1 MASGRTERDPL
12 VALRAGDPAPFEDF
26 VRCWTRNLTAYFSRQ
41 GAALNRAEDLT
52 QEVFLKLY
60 QSAAR
65 YRPEERF
72 QAYCFRTARNVWIDD
87 CRRSAAR
94 AEGALARGELEPVES
109 LGTRSDPGA
118 GLVFEEEERSLRARI
133 DALPAGQRRVFE
145 LALLAELSYAE
156 IGALL
161 AIPVGTVKS
170 RMFHAVRRLRRS
182 WNEQRQREGVA

>member
-1 MASGRTERDPL
+1 MEPDEPLSARDPL
-12 VALRAGDPAPFEDF
+12 VALRTGDVAPFEAF
-26 VRCWTRNLTAYFSRQ
+26 VRAWTRNLVAYFCQQ
-41 GAALNRAEDLT
+41 GAGLSRAEDLT

-60 QSAAR
+60 QGAAR
-65 YRPEERF
+65 YRPAERF

-94 AEGALARGELEPVES
+94 ADAMARVETHRWGEVRP
-109 LGTRSDPGA
+109 DPGA
-118 GLVFEEEERSLRARI
+118 DLLFEEDERRLRVLL
-133 DALPAGQRRVFE
+133 DGLPGGQRRVFE

-170 RMFHAVRRLRRS
+170 RMFHAVRRLRS
-182 WNEQRQREGVA
+182 AWKEQRQREGVA